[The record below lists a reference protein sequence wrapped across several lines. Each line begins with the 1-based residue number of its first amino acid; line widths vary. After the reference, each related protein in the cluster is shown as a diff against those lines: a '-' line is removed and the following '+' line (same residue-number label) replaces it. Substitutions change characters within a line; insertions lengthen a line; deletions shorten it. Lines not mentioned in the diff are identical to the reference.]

1 VLDYGQQ
8 TPLEMYRFTC
18 SRQRSL
24 FGAGFEVWA
33 GHEPFC
39 TGSSQL
45 VWNLTGKS
53 IGDSLT
59 VLDYGQQKTPE
70 RYWSTYVP
78 SGFCEWPPDE
88 LAKKSTLYGELATF
102 QSCGFRCCSGRIRG
116 LQERADRRNLPSH
129 FAGNLA
135 VRSIT
140 GHGQLWCNERN
151 GFNFP
156 FHHGGGVSGD
166 SKLGSDAA
174 YPPLLQSF
182 VVQFLGLCG
191 KSVVEGWTPR
201 VRSRGMNSS
210 HCR

>member
-8 TPLEMYRFTC
+8 TPLEMYRFTY

-39 TGSSQL
+39 TESSQL

-59 VLDYGQQKTPE
+59 VLDYGQQDARKVLVHLRAVWVLRMAT
-70 RYWSTYVP
+70 RRI
-78 SGFCEWPPDE
+78 D
-88 LAKKSTLYGELATF
+88 KKSTLYGELATF

-182 VVQFLGLCG
+182 VMQFLGLCG

>member
-1 VLDYGQQ
+1 LSWVGRDGEEWIVITGKGVLDYGQQ
-8 TPLEMYRFTC
+8 TPLEMYRFTY

-45 VWNLTGKS
+45 VWNLTDKS

-88 LAKKSTLYGELATF
+88 LAKKKHSLW
-102 QSCGFRCCSGRIRG
+102 RV
-116 LQERADRRNLPSH
+116 
-129 FAGNLA
+129 GN
-135 VRSIT
+135 VPV
-140 GHGQLWCNERN
+140 LW
-151 GFNFP
+151 
-156 FHHGGGVSGD
+156 V
-166 SKLGSDAA
+166 
-174 YPPLLQSF
+174 
-182 VVQFLGLCG
+182 
-191 KSVVEGWTPR
+191 
-201 VRSRGMNSS
+201 
-210 HCR
+210 